1 MERKLKVTGNK
12 SKGKEKSGNYCLTL
26 AVRQSLSLQREI
38 GHGLLEEHIKN
49 LSGSSRGGAVVN
61 ESD

>member
-12 SKGKEKSGNYCLTL
+12 SKGKEKSGIYWLTL

-38 GHGLLEEHIKN
+38 DHGLLEEHIKN
-49 LSGSSRGGAVVN
+49 EPIREFPSWRSG
-61 ESD
+61 